1 MKKSVM
7 RRCHTCDSIWIEGCD
22 PKDRAYWCEEC
33 KRPCDY
39 TVEVGYPV
47 RLNNNIA
54 NSFLR

>member
-1 MKKSVM
+1 M